1 MLWRAIGSNQ
11 PRSCE
16 LHVKAPVSAQHET
29 SKTMEAGLRVSD
41 LVADI
46 PSARRHLAK
55 GVSAEDGEA
64 AQAIRDLVDTVTV
77 FRD

>member
-1 MLWRAIGSNQ
+1 MD
-11 PRSCE
+11 
-16 LHVKAPVSAQHET
+16 
-29 SKTMEAGLRVSD
+29 AGLLVSD

-55 GVSAEDGEA
+55 GVSAGDGEA

-77 FRD
+77 FRDQRVRVV